1 MAAAILDAAPAGS
14 RTARHGL
21 TPMRIYQLVPDAV
34 KDHIRMLLA
43 RHKYPGRNIGTP
55 NISQDVVL
63 GDHCSLSRMVELGP
77 GVTVGDCSYINSGTI
92 IASGRI
98 GRFCSIGSYC
108 QIGMADHPV
117 EFLSTSPLLYGP
129 RNVFGD
135 GSHWEHYGEP
145 PEVGSD
151 VWIGAQVFVRQGVT
165 VGHGAV
171 IGAGSIVV
179 KDIPPYAIAAGV
191 PARVLRYRFSPATV
205 ERLLEQRWWDLP
217 VSALRAFRED
227 FLTSPELAPLEAT
240 HA

>member
-1 MAAAILDAAPAGS
+1 
-14 RTARHGL
+14 
-21 TPMRIYQLVPDAV
+21 MRICQLIPEAV
-34 KDHIRMLLA
+34 KDYIRIMLA
-43 RHKYPGRNIGTP
+43 RRKYPGRNIGTP
-55 NISQDVVL
+55 YISPDVAL
-63 GDHCSLSRMVELGP
+63 GDSCSLSRLGELST
-77 GVTVGDCSYINSGTI
+77 GVTIGDWSYINSGTI

-108 QIGMADHPV
+108 QIGMADHPIK
-117 EFLSTSPLLYGP
+117 FLSTSPLLYGP

-151 VWIGAQVFVRQGVT
+151 VWIGAQVFIRQGVT

-191 PARVLRYRFSPATV
+191 PARVLRYRFSPAAV
-205 ERLLEQRWWDLP
+205 ERLLQQSWWDLP
-217 VSALRAFRED
+217 VSELRKFREK
-227 FLTSPELAPLEAT
+227 FLASPEPALEPAPIEAS